1 MPLLTADGLG
11 RPGLD
16 TGAWAAW
23 VLGCGPF
30 SSWAGGS
37 FQNWSH
43 PSPYPGEREAAA
55 ARAGLVG
62 RGFLAIL
69 GVKASWFRQASCVG
83 VRVRG
88 QRGTSGVL
96 A

>member
-1 MPLLTADGLG
+1 MLLLTADRLG

-16 TGAWAAW
+16 TGAWA
-23 VLGCGPF
+23 LGCGPF

-43 PSPYPGEREAAA
+43 PSPHPGEREAAA
-55 ARAGLVG
+55 ARAGPVG
-62 RGFLAIL
+62 RGFLAIS
-69 GVKASWFRQASCVG
+69 GVRASWFRQASCVG

-88 QRGTSGVL
+88 PRGASGVL